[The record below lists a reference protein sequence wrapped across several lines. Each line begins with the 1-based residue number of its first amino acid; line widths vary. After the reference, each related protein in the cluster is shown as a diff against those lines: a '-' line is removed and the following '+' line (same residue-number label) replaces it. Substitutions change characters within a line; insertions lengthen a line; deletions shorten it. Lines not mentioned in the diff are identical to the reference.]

1 MKKKDKKCKKSVD
14 LFKKIYLIKYM
25 KSWKRKVVWMS
36 LPEPRL
42 DWETFKRVCSHLS
55 VEDAKERAVV
65 VMERIQRKKS

>member
-1 MKKKDKKCKKSVD
+1 
-14 LFKKIYLIKYM
+14 M

-55 VEDAKERAVV
+55 VEDAKERATI